1 MKSLNG
7 GTDLTITIKK
17 DKKKHKKKHRH
28 EKEEVEN
35 GSIKVGVIDCMS
47 LRYYTFLFISTHFFL
62 GEPGKEKEIT
72 TNK

>member
-28 EKEEVEN
+28 EKEDAEN
-35 GSIKVGVIDCMS
+35 GLAKVIVI
-47 LRYYTFLFISTHFFL
+47 R
-62 GEPGKEKEIT
+62 GGQ
-72 TNK
+72 